1 MTVSSEESD
10 AELEGTEAR
19 INASL
24 EDLRRELKL
33 LQSETTAELR
43 HLASARSMT
52 RTMVALAGFGAAV
65 LIGAPGIWRQPIRG
79 GVQDESISVQKAQ
92 VANRFAEENQ
102 TKVQALFRDLTKQ
115 GPIRR
120 RHAV

>member
-52 RTMVALAGFGAAV
+52 WTMVALAGFGVAM
-65 LIGAPGIWRQPIRG
+65 LIGALAFGGSQFGAEFKMKASAYKKPRSPI
-79 GVQDESISVQKAQ
+79 
-92 VANRFAEENQ
+92 
-102 TKVQALFRDLTKQ
+102 ALPKK
-115 GPIRR
+115 IRKR
-120 RHAV
+120 YKRSFEI